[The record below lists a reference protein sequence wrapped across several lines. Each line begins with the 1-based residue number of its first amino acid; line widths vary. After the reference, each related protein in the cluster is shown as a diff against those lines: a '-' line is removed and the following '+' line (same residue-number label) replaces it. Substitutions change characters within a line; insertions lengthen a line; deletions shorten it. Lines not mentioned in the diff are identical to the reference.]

1 MSSESLLVPNDEESK
16 TRVKDI
22 EVEFLLQ
29 DTLQKRPIW
38 IRYYEA
44 EELLEEIIVT
54 ERQIFRHHNKMTHS
68 NADGLFSFSPWQ
80 HRAIHSMRC

>member
-1 MSSESLLVPNDEESK
+1 MSPYSFLMMRSQK

-29 DTLQKRPIW
+29 DTLQKSPIS
-38 IRYYEA
+38 ITTYEA

-54 ERQIFRHHNKMTHS
+54 ERQIF
-68 NADGLFSFSPWQ
+68 
-80 HRAIHSMRC
+80 